1 MKAHE
6 YNDQSILSIGPFTVT
21 FVKTKHPVPC
31 YGMRIEADGKSLFYT
46 ADSAFLES
54 FVPFGRNVDLLL
66 CECNFYG
73 NMDASDAGHMTSL
86 DAGKLAHEAN
96 VKKLILTHLPHFG
109 ELDQLVTEA
118 KSIYKGKV
126 ELARK
131 DMEII
136 YLGGENMLF
145 IDNKGITDPRINL
158 AIEEYAL
165 KNLDI
170 NESYLLFYINQP
182 SIIIGKNQNTI
193 EEINTD
199 YVEKQGLH
207 VVRRLSGGG
216 AVYHD
221 LGNLNFSFITKDDG
235 ESFHNFK
242 KFTEPVV
249 TALHKLGVKAEL
261 SGRNDIIA
269 EGRKI
274 SGNAQFSTKGRMFS
288 HGTLLFDSEMEN
300 VVSAL
305 NVKKDKIESKGI
317 KSIRSRVAN
326 ISEFL
331 SKKMTIEEF
340 RSTLLD
346 FIFDDNNVEEY
357 ILTEED
363 WKKIHE
369 LSKERYQNWDWNYG
383 KSPKFNLQHSNRF
396 PIGQIDV
403 RLEVNKGIIE
413 NCKIYGDFFGVGN
426 IEEIEEKLT
435 GTRYERKEIAQ
446 SLEGVDI
453 PHYFGNIT
461 REEFLDL
468 VY

>member
-1 MKAHE
+1 
-6 YNDQSILSIGPFTVT
+6 
-21 FVKTKHPVPC
+21 
-31 YGMRIEADGKSLFYT
+31 
-46 ADSAFLES
+46 
-54 FVPFGRNVDLLL
+54 
-66 CECNFYG
+66 
-73 NMDASDAGHMTSL
+73 
-86 DAGKLAHEAN
+86 
-96 VKKLILTHLPHFG
+96 
-109 ELDQLVTEA
+109 
-118 KSIYKGKV
+118 
-126 ELARK
+126 
-131 DMEII
+131 
-136 YLGGENMLF
+136 MLF

-170 NESYLLFYINQP
+170 NESYLLFYINEP

-249 TALHKLGVKAEL
+249 SALHKLGVKAEL

-305 NVKKDKIESKGI
+305 RVKKDKIESKGI

-331 SKKMTIEEF
+331 AEQMTIEEF

-346 FIFDDNNVEEY
+346 FIFDGSDVEEY
-357 ILTEED
+357 VLTEED
-363 WKKIHE
+363 WENIHE

-383 KSPKFNLQHSNRF
+383 KSPKFNLQHSHRF
-396 PIGQIDV
+396 PVGSIDV
-403 RLEVNKGIIE
+403 RLEVNKGKID
-413 NCKIYGDFFGVGN
+413 NCKIFGDFFGVGN
-426 IEEIEEKLT
+426 VEDIEEKLS
-435 GTRYERKEIAQ
+435 GTRYERKDIAGA
-446 SLEGVDI
+446 LEGVDI
-453 PHYFGNIT
+453 QHYFGNIT
-461 REEFLDL
+461 KDEFVDL

>member
-1 MKAHE
+1 
-6 YNDQSILSIGPFTVT
+6 
-21 FVKTKHPVPC
+21 
-31 YGMRIEADGKSLFYT
+31 
-46 ADSAFLES
+46 
-54 FVPFGRNVDLLL
+54 
-66 CECNFYG
+66 
-73 NMDASDAGHMTSL
+73 
-86 DAGKLAHEAN
+86 
-96 VKKLILTHLPHFG
+96 
-109 ELDQLVTEA
+109 
-118 KSIYKGKV
+118 
-126 ELARK
+126 
-131 DMEII
+131 
-136 YLGGENMLF
+136 MLF

-165 KNLDI
+165 KNLDV
-170 NESYLLFYINQP
+170 NESYLLFYINEP

-199 YVEKQGLH
+199 YVEKEGLY

-235 ESFHNFK
+235 ESFHNFQ

-249 TALHKLGVKAEL
+249 KALNKLGVNAEL
-261 SGRNDIIA
+261 SGRNDLLA

-305 NVKKDKIESKGI
+305 KVKKDKIESKGI

-331 SKKMTIEEF
+331 PEKMTIEEF

-346 FIFDDNNVEEY
+346 YIFDGSHVEEY
-357 ILTEED
+357 VLTEED
-363 WKKIHE
+363 WANIHE
-369 LSKERYQNWDWNYG
+369 LSKERYQNWEWNYG
-383 KSPKFNLQHSNRF
+383 KSPKFNLQHSHRF
-396 PIGQIDV
+396 PVGQIDV
-403 RLEVNKGIIE
+403 RLEVNKGSIE

-426 IEEIEEKLT
+426 VEDVENKLT
-435 GTRYERKEIAQ
+435 GTRYECKEIAQ
-446 SLEGVDI
+446 ALESVDI
-453 PHYFGNIT
+453 QHYFGNIT
-461 REEFLDL
+461 KEEFVDL